1 MAANLTVDPLFA
13 LLPKESIQVQ
23 DAPGGAWR
31 TVDAFVDRVAPEEM
45 FGGNQGGRP
54 LFEVEVRNDAVL
66 GVAAGFDKGQTTFC
80 VAQRY
85 GSLAPDPMVAANLMH
100 CFKILGQDEGCI
112 QMELR

>member
-1 MAANLTVDPLFA
+1 MAVNLTVDPLFT

-23 DAPGGAWR
+23 DAPAGPWR
-31 TVDAFVDRVAPEEM
+31 TVDAFVDRLAPDEM
-45 FGGNQGGRP
+45 LGANMGDRP
-54 LFEVEVRNDAVL
+54 RFEVEFRNDAVL
-66 GVAAGFDKGQTTFC
+66 GVAAGFDRGQTTFC

-85 GSLAPDPMVAANLMH
+85 GGTPDPTVPASLMH

>member
-1 MAANLTVDPLFA
+1 MTANLTVDPLFA

-31 TVDAFVDRVAPEEM
+31 TVDAFVDRLAPEEM
-45 FGGNQGGRP
+45 LGANMGDRP
-54 LFEVEVRNDAVL
+54 RFEVEVRNDAVL

-85 GSLAPDPMVAANLMH
+85 GGTPDPTVPANLMH

-112 QMELR
+112 QLELR